1 MEDIR
6 AAAYQRILTNDIV
19 GINFEENETTLY
31 HDRKIQNRFSKT
43 PVRKGSSV
51 ESHFSTVVEATK
63 TLRVERD
70 VKIIALANVF
80 RLLYQKA
87 RDNSAD
93 VPLWWNWNETSMTM
107 RIALS
112 RMQDWAKSARPMD
125 VIQLMRYAMVSYF
138 LLADEGKRDEEKEL
152 LDVQLP
158 SVVVNDNKKF
168 YFILSDALRKFRD
181 DRKTLKAPRV
191 VYYYQDEVI
200 DVNGIEVRQQLELP
214 DSASNKDVMDKTYKL
229 KFTQTTPEASEI
241 AYYDRITIEWTEKE
255 KLVEKVKNTW
265 AGPQTVPEDLGTND
279 IFVYISKGKAKVMP
293 FLEYLTKKKVFQ
305 ETFLDEENL
314 EKNWETFKK
323 KWNQKTAKDTKD
335 DKKTRIEEEEL
346 KLKELEDH
354 LEAIENVY
362 KKSNSDIVDLLKTE
376 KKKIEDAN
384 AQLDTDIQRQR
395 DNLEEA
401 KQRDKKELIDF
412 QNKLNSKIEKEK
424 VVVAEDETAAKK
436 VKLAKRTLEDFE
448 EKVRKKESKNEFI
461 QALQK
466 KGEDVPAATIFDWE
480 DNNEPIREFD
490 DDIEELVPIN
500 TIKEVEKRLTARI
513 KKLKSAISLKK
524 KDIKKL
530 QKTAKEKKK
539 EKEQLKKDIV
549 TLRGKIA
556 NVSSEKNLQER
567 IEAMEKEKVSNK
579 AKLSKLEIQKLNEE
593 VKASEKRRKGI
604 KSPKKAIVDQKL
616 LLLKLKSGAGEPA
629 QGKQPR
635 SEHVRRRRAWIL
647 DLLNWSVGL
656 GSVGSVFKSSGPSQY
671 LLGLFKEK
679 YDAARNKNP
688 FGERI

>member
-31 HDRKIQNRFSKT
+31 HDREIQNRFSKT
-43 PVRKGSSV
+43 RNPVRKGSSV

-63 TLRVERD
+63 TLGVERD

-138 LLADEGKRDEEKEL
+138 LLADEGKRDKEKEL

-214 DSASNKDVMDKTYKL
+214 DSASNEDVMDKTYKL
-229 KFTQTTPEASEI
+229 KFTQTTPKDSEI

-305 ETFLDEENL
+305 ETFLDEDNL
-314 EKNWETFKK
+314 KKNWETFKNE
-323 KWNQKTAKDTKD
+323 WNQKAKDTKD
-335 DKKTRIEEEEL
+335 DKRTRIEEEEL
-346 KLKELEDH
+346 KLRLY
-354 LEAIENVY
+354 NF
-362 KKSNSDIVDLLKTE
+362 
-376 KKKIEDAN
+376 
-384 AQLDTDIQRQR
+384 
-395 DNLEEA
+395 
-401 KQRDKKELIDF
+401 ELI
-412 QNKLNSKIEKEK
+412 Q
-424 VVVAEDETAAKK
+424 
-436 VKLAKRTLEDFE
+436 
-448 EKVRKKESKNEFI
+448 
-461 QALQK
+461 
-466 KGEDVPAATIFDWE
+466 P
-480 DNNEPIREFD
+480 
-490 DDIEELVPIN
+490 
-500 TIKEVEKRLTARI
+500 
-513 KKLKSAISLKK
+513 KS
-524 KDIKKL
+524 
-530 QKTAKEKKK
+530 
-539 EKEQLKKDIV
+539 
-549 TLRGKIA
+549 
-556 NVSSEKNLQER
+556 
-567 IEAMEKEKVSNK
+567 
-579 AKLSKLEIQKLNEE
+579 
-593 VKASEKRRKGI
+593 
-604 KSPKKAIVDQKL
+604 
-616 LLLKLKSGAGEPA
+616 
-629 QGKQPR
+629 
-635 SEHVRRRRAWIL
+635 
-647 DLLNWSVGL
+647 
-656 GSVGSVFKSSGPSQY
+656 
-671 LLGLFKEK
+671 
-679 YDAARNKNP
+679 
-688 FGERI
+688 